1 MHVRKLPSGNW
12 NVVAYAGYD
21 RKTGKKYRKSFT
33 GKDLKAVKAE
43 AAAWEAERKLS
54 SDALGVAMEK
64 FINGNEKMLSPTTV
78 NGYNAVMHVLRDRH
92 AWFYAMPLHR
102 IGTAELTRLVNEMD
116 GSPKTVRN
124 RLGLISAA
132 MKASGY
138 TMPQVRTPQV
148 PVPDLRIPDSD
159 VVRKTIAAARET
171 DPELWVCI
179 MLAATGPLRAG
190 EIAALSIDDLNG
202 TMLHVH
208 HSLAMGPD
216 WRYHEKAPKTRSS
229 DRYIDIPPELA
240 DAIRGQGYVTHWTPQ
255 RIARRFRAL
264 LRDNNIPPYRF
275 HDLRHFAISEMLS
288 QGIEEIYI
296 AERSGHAD
304 YATMKR
310 YTHALG
316 NHRTE
321 ITRRINENFQTLFQ
335 TDA

>member
-1 MHVRKLPSGNW
+1 MHTRKLPSGSW

-33 GKDLKAVKAE
+33 GKDLRLVKAE

-54 SDALGVAMEK
+54 SDSLGVALER
-64 FINGNEKMLSPTTV
+64 FIAENEKMLSPTTV
-78 NGYNAVMHVLRDRH
+78 NGYNAVLHVLRDRH
-92 AWFYAMPLHR
+92 PWVYAMPLHR

-132 MKASGY
+132 MKAGGY
-138 TMPQVRTPQV
+138 AMPPVRTPQV
-148 PVPDLRIPDSD
+148 PVPDLRIPDSER
-159 VVRKTIAAARET
+159 VKRTIRAAEQDR
-171 DPELWVCI
+171 ELWVCI

-190 EIAALSIDDLNG
+190 EIAALTLDDLDG

-240 DAIRGQGYVTHWTPQ
+240 DAIREQGYVTHWTPQ

-264 LRDNNIPPYRF
+264 LRDNGIPPYRF
-275 HDLRHFAISEMLS
+275 HDLRHFA
-288 QGIEEIYI
+288 
-296 AERSGHAD
+296 
-304 YATMKR
+304 TMKR
-310 YTHALG
+310 YTHVLG
-316 NHRTE
+316 NHRQTV
-321 ITRRINENFQTLFQ
+321 TQKINKNFQTLFQ
-335 TDA
+335 TGG